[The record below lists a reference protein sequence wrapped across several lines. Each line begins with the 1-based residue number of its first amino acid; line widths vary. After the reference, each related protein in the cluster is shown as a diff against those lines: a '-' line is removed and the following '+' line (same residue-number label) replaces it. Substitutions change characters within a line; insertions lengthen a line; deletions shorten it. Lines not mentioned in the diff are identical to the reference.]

1 MTIEDS
7 IVAEFA
13 QFCEPVSQ
21 GSVCG
26 EDMEYND
33 IFQTIEQQIES
44 ATETSQW
51 RELLTESQK
60 LLPETRDLR
69 LAVIFTRVLVHTE
82 KNAAKGLARGLFII
96 TRLLDQFWEC
106 VYPPIDD
113 DDPEEAFI
121 DRYNTLSILGGY
133 RVLTLPLRKKLNIVA
148 TNFDPYTLDELLAF
162 KHGESSVNGKQA
174 PIGLDDN
181 EQKAFDEMAESFSL
195 AHQYALEIK
204 TLFIEKTGQSF
215 NEFDEYLLPMLAE
228 GASLATQGGR
238 DNTQVA
244 AMPLSSSSSSGTGT
258 VMAAPAI
265 TEGIS
270 GRVMSR
276 SDVIKVI
283 DMACDYY
290 SEHEP
295 SSPVPLLLLRAKKVI
310 DTDFREILDEFRLGN
325 PSAIDEI
332 FGVVER

>member
-7 IVAEFA
+7 IVAEFS

-21 GSVCG
+21 VSICG
-26 EDMEYND
+26 EDMEYNA

-44 ATETSQW
+44 VTEASQW

-82 KNAAKGLARGLFII
+82 KNAAKGLAKGLFTIA
-96 TRLLDQFWEC
+96 RLLDQFWEC

-133 RVLTLPLRKKLNIVA
+133 RVLALPLRKKLNIVA
-148 TNFDPYTLDELLAF
+148 TNFDTYTLEELLAF
-162 KHGESSVNGKQA
+162 KRGEGNVNGKQA
-174 PIGLDDN
+174 PVGLDDN

-195 AHQYALEIK
+195 AQQYALEIK
-204 TLFIEKTGQSF
+204 TLFTEKTGQSF
-215 NEFDEYLLPMLAE
+215 NEFDEYLLPMLEE
-228 GASLATQGGR
+228 GASLGGQKSQ

-244 AMPLSSSSSSGTGT
+244 TPLSSEASSGA
-258 VMAAPAI
+258 VMAVAAI

-270 GRVMSR
+270 GRVTSR
-276 SDVIKVI
+276 NDVMKVI

-290 SEHEP
+290 AEHEP

-325 PSAIDEI
+325 PSSIDEI